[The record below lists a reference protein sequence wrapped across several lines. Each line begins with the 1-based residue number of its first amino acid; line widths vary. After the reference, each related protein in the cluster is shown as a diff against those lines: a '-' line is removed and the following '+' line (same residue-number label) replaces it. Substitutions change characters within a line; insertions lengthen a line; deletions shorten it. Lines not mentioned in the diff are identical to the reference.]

1 MIQLIVPSLN
11 AWIEIFTWFWV
22 GFVCTHAWSMILTMN
37 KCWCLCTV
45 NVWRYTYFYE
55 IGANDMR
62 NFLDESDNEIVKDF
76 LKYYYDHDCVTFSHI
91 RIDKA

>member
-1 MIQLIVPSLN
+1 
-11 AWIEIFTWFWV
+11 
-22 GFVCTHAWSMILTMN
+22 
-37 KCWCLCTV
+37 
-45 NVWRYTYFYE
+45 
-55 IGANDMR
+55 MR